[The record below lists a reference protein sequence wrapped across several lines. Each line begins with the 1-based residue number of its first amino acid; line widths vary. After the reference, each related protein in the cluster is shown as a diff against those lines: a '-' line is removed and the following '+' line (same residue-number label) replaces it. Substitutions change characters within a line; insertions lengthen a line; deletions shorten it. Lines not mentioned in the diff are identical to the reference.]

1 MTTSREVPFSG
12 DVTAWVHTEL
22 AELKSRM
29 ALVQQ
34 AAEQSRNVASD
45 AAETANAAR
54 MKSDLIDQYA
64 GAINHLQDDQR
75 ALRELIVRTQDDIHS
90 LRQSRE
96 EWERRAQADAE
107 RLRQDRNDAAHRF
120 GDLERQ
126 IEGWRE
132 QLTGVEEHGRRNLE
146 LATQLI
152 MRLET
157 IEANQSEQMTLHSRV
172 QTALARID
180 QELQRL
186 SATVIILQR
195 NDDEQR
201 ERASSALESLRRTES
216 EIESVRAETNRM
228 SRIDDRLELVQAER
242 TRHNERLNDLSAE
255 QAKTDSKLNEL
266 SEHDTLLETRIA
278 NFNTDVA
285 AVNNRLM
292 AVLDQIAAYMHS
304 QTELE
309 SDLRKRQIIALEK
322 EIRDIRSRELNF
334 SE

>member
-1 MTTSREVPFSG
+1 
-12 DVTAWVHTEL
+12 
-22 AELKSRM
+22 M
-29 ALVQQ
+29 AIIQQ

-45 AAETANAAR
+45 AAETAQAAR
-54 MKSDLIDQYA
+54 MKADVIDKYS
-64 GAINHLQDDQR
+64 GAIVHLQDDQR

-96 EWERRAQADAE
+96 EFERRLQADAE
-107 RLRQDRNDAAHRF
+107 RVRQDRNDAAHHF

-126 IEGWRE
+126 IENWRE
-132 QLTGVEEHGRRNLE
+132 QLNGVEEHSRRNLE

-157 IEANQSEQMTLHSRV
+157 LEAAQSEQLTMHSRV
-172 QTALARID
+172 QTALARVD

-186 SATVIILQR
+186 STTVIILQR

-201 ERASSALESLRRTES
+201 ERSSSALESLRRTES
-216 EIESVRAETNRM
+216 EIEAVRAETNRF

-255 QAKTDSKLNEL
+255 QTKTDSRLEEL
-266 SEHDTLLETRIA
+266 AEKDILLETRIA
-278 NFNTDVA
+278 NFNTDIGA
-285 AVNNRLM
+285 INMRLQ
-292 AVLDQIAAYMHS
+292 AVLDQISAYMHS